1 MEKRM
6 TGERNNMIILY
17 EENHDKNCRD
27 NFQINT
33 SSQWKISM
41 SIDQIPARLL
51 CRKL

>member
-17 EENHDKNCRD
+17 ENHDKNCRD

-41 SIDQIPARLL
+41 NIDQISARLL
-51 CRKL
+51 CGKL